1 MHCLSLCVSVCLC
14 VSLCVHID
22 GRGRYYQL
30 YEHAAR
36 AIKSVDKRLQVGG
49 PTTCCCAAWITEFKE
64 YCSSREVPI
73 DFIST
78 HAYTGGNENIN
89 SVSSVTSV
97 LQQAKAKADPIPLVI
112 TEFGSSYI
120 PGTGNFT
127 TGTSHDDYD
136 AASFLVKL
144 FTEAQGIAEVLSYW
158 SISDVFE
165 EAGMPAVNASFN
177 GDFGLVN
184 IFGVPKP
191 GYRVL
196 QLMHEAGT
204 ERINSTVRGS
214 GTCAHTVGALALAGN
229 GSGTAFSVLLYS
241 QSARGGAIEDSCSVT
256 LKLRLSSE
264 LSSHRSQPQTVECTV
279 RRIDGD
285 HANPSVNTH
294 TRRAFRSTCTR
305 PVQSDTAFARS
316 QAKEMDRARHAT
328 VALAG
333 AKRSDTRSFRAS

>member
-1 MHCLSLCVSVCLC
+1 M
-14 VSLCVHID
+14 
-22 GRGRYYQL
+22 
-30 YEHAAR
+30 
-36 AIKSVDKRLQVGG
+36 DKRLQVGG
-49 PTTCCCAAWITEFKE
+49 PTTCCCAAWITEFKD
-64 YCSSREVPI
+64 YCSTRGVPI

-191 GYRVL
+191 GYRAL
-196 QLMHEAGT
+196 QLMHEAGS
-204 ERINSTVRGS
+204 ERISSTVRGT

-229 GSGTAFSVLLYS
+229 SSGSVRQSSTASSGTTFSVLLYS
-241 QSARGGAIEDSCSVT
+241 QSARGVAIEDSCSVS
-256 LKLRLSSE
+256 LKIKLSSE
-264 LSSHRSQPQTVECTV
+264 LSTLHSQPQTVECTV

-285 HANPSVNTH
+285 HANPSVH
-294 TRRAFRSTCTR
+294 TLIV
-305 PVQSDTAFARS
+305 PKHVQDACPI
-316 QAKEMDRARHAT
+316 
-328 VALAG
+328 
-333 AKRSDTRSFRAS
+333 